1 MLLVVKK
8 YNTILVLLTLLLSA
22 CSEKEEK
29 FDEMPVETLYE
40 KATKEYEEKK
50 YKRAAKLF
58 SEVEKQHPYSNW
70 ALKAQLMSAYC
81 YYESQDYENA
91 EEGFQTF
98 IQLHPAH
105 KNVDYAT
112 YMIAVCN
119 YEQIPIVERDQKF
132 TKGALNSFE
141 ELIKKF
147 PSSIYTKDARFKI
160 DLIKDHLA
168 GKEMETGRWYLMIDK
183 QPLAALNR
191 FKNVVK
197 DYEHTSHVTE
207 ALYRMVECY
216 INMGIN
222 EEAKKTTAV
231 LGYNY
236 PQSFWYQKAYELLNT
251 SKS

>member
-1 MLLVVKK
+1 MLLIIKK
-8 YNTILVLLTLLLSA
+8 LNIALIALLFLLSGCA
-22 CSEKEEK
+22 EKEEK
-29 FDEMPVETLYE
+29 FDEMSVETLYDQ
-40 KATKEYEEKK
+40 AAKEYESKK
-50 YKRAAKLF
+50 FKRAAKLF
-58 SEVEKQHPYSNW
+58 AEVEKQHPYSNW
-70 ALKAQLMSAYC
+70 ALRAQLMSAYC

-105 KNVDYAT
+105 KDVEYAT
-112 YMIAVCN
+112 YMIALCN
-119 YEQIPIVERDQKF
+119 YEQIPIVERDQKS

-147 PSSIYTKDARFKI
+147 PSSIYARDARFKI

-168 GKEMETGRWYLMIDK
+168 GKEMETGRWYLTVDK

-191 FKNVVK
+191 FKNVIK
-197 DYEHTSHVTE
+197 DYEHTSHVPE

-216 INMGIN
+216 ISIGIS
-222 EEAKKTTAV
+222 EQAKQTTAV

-236 PQSFWYQKAYELLNT
+236 PKSIWYKKAYDLL
-251 SKS
+251 SAPKS